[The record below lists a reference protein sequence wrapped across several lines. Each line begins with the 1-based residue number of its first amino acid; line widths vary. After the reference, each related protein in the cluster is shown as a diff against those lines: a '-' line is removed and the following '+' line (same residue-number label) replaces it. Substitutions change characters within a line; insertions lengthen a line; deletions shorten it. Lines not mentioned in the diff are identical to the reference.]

1 MEVVNTNR
9 WLVAAVIVL
18 AIALFAESLY
28 LVKQHTTQAR
38 PGNAPYKV
46 VSQGASPQLT
56 VTTGPV
62 TPRKQPVRYTHRNDP
77 FFSNEPDSW
86 DPFDEMDQIQD
97 MMNRMFRD
105 SLSRA
110 PLGSLAARQNA
121 FFEPDLDVQQTA
133 DAYIYRLDLPGV
145 EKDKINV
152 KIQNGMLSISGE
164 RKTESEQTEQE
175 GGFYRMESSF
185 GSFMRSFPI
194 PADADANGLT
204 AESKNGVLT
213 IRLPKLKTPAPAKNI
228 QVQ

>member
-1 MEVVNTNR
+1 MNTNR

-28 LVKQHTTQAR
+28 LVKQNTPQTR

-46 VSQGASPQLT
+46 IAPGVSPQLT
-56 VTTGPV
+56 VTAGPV
-62 TPRKQPVRYTHRNDP
+62 TSRKQPVRFTHRNDP
-77 FFSNEPDSW
+77 FATDDADSW
-86 DPFDEMDQIQD
+86 DPFDEMDQIQG

-105 SLSRA
+105 SMSRA
-110 PLGSLAARQNA
+110 PMGGSAARQSA
-121 FFEPDLDVQQTA
+121 FYEPDLDVQQTA
-133 DAYIYRLDLPGV
+133 DAYLYRLDLPGV
-145 EKDKINV
+145 EKDKIDV
-152 KIQNGMLSISGE
+152 KVQNGMLSISGE
-164 RKTESEQTEQE
+164 RKTESEQEEKT

-194 PADADANGLT
+194 PADADANGMT

-213 IRLPKLKTPAPAKNI
+213 IRLPKLKAAPPAKNI